1 MNKEAQ
7 NIRKTKPTSAK
18 EQGGT
23 DHKKDNI
30 KE

>member
-7 NIRKTKPTSAK
+7 NIRKTTSAK